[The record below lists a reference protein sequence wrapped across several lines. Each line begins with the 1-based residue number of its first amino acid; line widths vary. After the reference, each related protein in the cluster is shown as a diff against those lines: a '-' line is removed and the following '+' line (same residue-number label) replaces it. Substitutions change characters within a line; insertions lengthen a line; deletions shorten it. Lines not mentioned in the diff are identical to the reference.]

1 MKKLHYILIIT
12 LLFSFIGCNKS
23 LKNNEYFY
31 PSENQFPYGDGFIS
45 QWSEVFNPKTEF
57 ISVKFIDDT
66 NATYNVLTINSSL
79 IIEKN
84 NIKYI
89 YDKDYESGYL
99 ILSNK
104 RNRKLPFKTK
114 NNNKT
119 LYLSSSE
126 KGDDVGIFLYK
137 N

>member
-1 MKKLHYILIIT
+1 MKRLHYILIVA
-12 LLFSFIGCNKS
+12 LLFSFIGCSKS
-23 LKNNEYFY
+23 LKNNEYY
-31 PSENQFPYGDGFIS
+31 FPPGQAELWSTYS
-45 QWSEVFNPKTEF
+45 LMQWKGIFNPKTEF

-66 NATYNVLTINSSL
+66 NALYHVLTNNGSL
-79 IIEKN
+79 IIETN
-84 NIKYI
+84 HIKYT